1 MPKTQLAT
9 NKREVVTDGRADFF
23 VQTGSM
29 RKGADAD
36 GENQPT
42 VLATAS
48 SDAVDLEADRFTSK
62 ALKQMKV
69 GFVGKLIFL
78 NHSYSV
84 PQDVFGVVKSAELIK
99 REGRLDLDLEIA
111 VEMNNP
117 LAVQTY
123 QYIVNGTRLGVSV
136 GVIVTDAEK
145 SDDEDA
151 YGNTI
156 FDIGGVIPLEAS
168 VVGIPA
174 NQTAWT
180 RQAIKSLVL
189 RGALDLDTS
198 QVEARPWLKT
208 VTKIDAKK
216 DAPTNL
222 LSKETRVWVT
232 DEDGEVIVEITG
244 EDKDAIM
251 AKRKN
256 ADDEIKDEDVDEEK
270 DADGDDKEAEP
281 DETKDDDDSEEN
293 DDSEEKK
300 DDDSEED
307 EDDKEA
313 EPDEKKDEDDKEA
326 EPDEKKDEDDKE
338 AEPDEKKDEEKEAEP
353 DEKKDFD
360 EDVAADEAADTLI
373 SKMYT
378 GMYVALNNLIPIIL
392 NTDSS
397 VADRTKEGEEVIK
410 EWAAFVENTWSD
422 ITGGLDGDKAVERT
436 EIDVSSALHGIIA
449 AGDTDDCQTKGME
462 AVTEKV
468 KDIGDAGEAIAEE
481 NTGLNEKNAQLM
493 KAITFMQDVVE
504 QVMKL
509 PLATVTTRGGK
520 VAQSLAEQ
528 FPTLDNRVVERMA
541 RYSANSQE
549 KE

>member
-1 MPKTQLAT
+1 MPKTQLADT
-9 NKREVVTDGRADFF
+9 KREVVTDGRADFF
-23 VQTGSM
+23 VQTGAM

-36 GENQPT
+36 TDTQPT
-42 VLATAS
+42 VFATAS

-62 ALKQMKV
+62 ALKQMKS

-78 NHSYSV
+78 NHSYNV

-136 GVIVTDAEK
+136 GVIVTDAAK

-156 FDIGGVIPLEAS
+156 FDISGIIPLEAS

-180 RQAIKSLVL
+180 RQAIKSLVR
-189 RGALDLDTS
+189 RGVLALDDT

-208 VTKIDAKK
+208 VTKANDEALR
-216 DAPTNL
+216 NL
-222 LSKETRVWVT
+222 LPKEPRVWVT
-232 DEDGEVIVEITG
+232 DKDGEVIVEITG
-244 EDKDAIM
+244 EDKDAVM
-251 AKRKN
+251 AKQKTK
-256 ADDEIKDEDVDEEK
+256 DDETKDEDVDATKDEEK
-270 DADGDDKEAEP
+270 DAEADGDE
-281 DETKDDDDSEEN
+281 
-293 DDSEEKK
+293 
-300 DDDSEED
+300 
-307 EDDKEA
+307 KEA
-313 EPDEKKDEDDKEA
+313 EPDEKKDEDDSE
-326 EPDEKKDEDDKE
+326 EEDSENDDSEEKKDEEEEPDEEKAE
-338 AEPDEKKDEEKEAEP
+338 EPDEKKDEEEKGTEP
-353 DEKKDFD
+353 EDKKDFD

-373 SKMYT
+373 GKMYT

-392 NTDSS
+392 NPDSS
-397 VADRTKEGEEVIK
+397 VADRAKEGEEVIK

-422 ITGGLDGDKAVERT
+422 ITGDLDADKAVERT
-436 EIDVSSALHGIIA
+436 EIDVSSALHGIIT
-449 AGDTDDCQTKGME
+449 AGDTKACQSKGFE
-462 AVTEKV
+462 AIMAKV
-468 KDIGDAGEAIAEE
+468 ADIGDAGASLAED
-481 NTGLNEKNAQLM
+481 NTNLTEKNTQLLQ
-493 KAITFMQDVVE
+493 AVTYMQEVVE

-509 PLATVTTRGGK
+509 PLATTTTRSVQ
-520 VAQSLAEQ
+520 VAQSLAKQ
-528 FPTLDNRVVERMA
+528 FPALDNRVVERMA
-541 RYSANSQE
+541 RWDNPQE